1 MRSGMLGP
9 DERECA
15 MDDRDLPEGVIN
27 ADPPGGWEGTAD
39 EEAAEQNERAE
50 ASPELVESDEPS
62 QGADPDLATGDA
74 E

>member
-1 MRSGMLGP
+1 MLRP
-9 DERECA
+9 EERECG

-27 ADPPGGWEGTAD
+27 ADPPGGWEGTSD

-62 QGADPDLATGDA
+62 QGADPDLATGDS